1 MGKYFT
7 KTKRGGLI
15 SYKKS
20 KAKELVNNANNISCL
35 IKDLHISLEIPDY
48 VNVNDVI
55 TIECIKA
62 SNADVAV
69 IDELM
74 QLLQENMQSLYI
86 SSSWGWNAEAKRAE
100 AFSSKSWLIICRCQT
115 SEIQSIVGF
124 VSFRFECEE
133 EHPVLYCY
141 EIQLYPQ
148 FRHLH
153 VGTFLMNILLSI
165 SLALNMHRVMLT
177 VFKSNKS
184 AINFFGKLGFETDQT
199 DPSMFKGIET
209 VDYRILSR
217 LTVRKI

>member
-1 MGKYFT
+1 MRKHCI
-7 KTKRGGLI
+7 KSKNGGLI

-20 KAKELVNNANNISCL
+20 KAKELVNNANKISCL
-35 IKDLHISLEIPDY
+35 IKELNISLEIPDY
-48 VNVNDVI
+48 LNVNNAI

-62 SNADVAV
+62 SKADVAI

-86 SSSWGWNAEAKRAE
+86 LSSWGWNTEAKRAE

-115 SEIQSIVGF
+115 SDIQSIAGF

-184 AINFFGKLGFETDQT
+184 AIKFFEKLGFETDET
-199 DPSMFKGIET
+199 DPSMFKGVKT
-209 VDYRILSR
+209 VDYRILSK
-217 LTVRKI
+217 LTVK

>member
-1 MGKYFT
+1 MRKHCI
-7 KTKRGGLI
+7 KSKNGGLI

-20 KAKELVNNANNISCL
+20 KAKELVNNANKISCL
-35 IKDLHISLEIPDY
+35 IKELNISLEIPDY
-48 VNVNDVI
+48 LNVNNTI

-62 SNADVAV
+62 SKTDVAI

-74 QLLQENMQSLYI
+74 QLLQENMQSI
-86 SSSWGWNAEAKRAE
+86 A
-100 AFSSKSWLIICRCQT
+100 
-115 SEIQSIVGF
+115 GF

-133 EHPVLYCY
+133 EYPVLYCY

-184 AINFFGKLGFETDQT
+184 AIKFFEKLGFETDVT
-199 DPSMFKGIET
+199 DPSMFKGVKT
-209 VDYRILSR
+209 VDYRILSK
-217 LTVRKI
+217 LTVK